1 MCLQEWFRTVNAN
14 ALKYLPILGIIVLVI
29 IISGCTSPNVAT
41 PTSTAT
47 PTIVPSPVATAIAV
61 PMTTASPVP
70 QAPSAYFSYTYNN
83 DTAPLTVSFSDESL
97 NGPTSWSWSFGDG
110 VVSTQQN
117 PVHIYKSPGDYTVTL
132 TATNANGQS
141 TSSETITLQATPTF
155 VAGYVPLPRETT
167 QLNNIIITEVNYQ
180 FNYTNLADNYFGSPS
195 QTASTIPDVPDGI
208 TTFTCSLTLTN
219 QGSNSDHTV
228 NSIRVLT
235 PGFTLLSV
243 TPSLPTSSITP
254 GSDIILALTIQAQIS
269 KYYGPLVIEVNP
281 S

>member
-1 MCLQEWFRTVNAN
+1 MCLQEWCRTVNAN
-14 ALKYLPILGIIVLVI
+14 ALKYMPILGIIVLVI
-29 IISGCTSPNVAT
+29 IISGCTSPNVASPT
-41 PTSTAT
+41 PTAT
-47 PTIVPSPVATAIAV
+47 PTTVPSPIAAATAA
-61 PMTTASPVP
+61 PTTIASPAP
-70 QAPSAYFSYTYNN
+70 QAPSAYFTYTSN
-83 DTAPLTVSFSDESL
+83 DTAPLTVFFGDESL

-117 PVHIYKSPGDYTVTL
+117 PIHIYKSPGDYTVTL
-132 TATNANGQS
+132 TVTNANGQS
-141 TSSETITLQATPTF
+141 TSSQTITLQATPTF

-167 QLNNIIITEVNYQ
+167 QLNNITITEVNYQ

-195 QTASTIPDVPDGI
+195 QTASTVPYVPDGI

-219 QGSNSDHTV
+219 YGSNSDHMV
-228 NSIRVLT
+228 NSIKVLT

-243 TPSLPTSSITP
+243 SSSLPTSSITP
-254 GSDIILALTIQAQIS
+254 GSDMILALTIQAQIS